1 MDSLLAWPTED
12 VLSLGA
18 ACGTAN
24 AMEDESSFVRK
35 EVVEI
40 YIFPNPLIVVGAVKG
55 LLAIL
60 ATVIINFLI
69 QFRFILW
76 YRL

>member
-18 ACGTAN
+18 VCGTAN

-35 EVVEI
+35 EVVKEL
-40 YIFPNPLIVVGAVKG
+40 FPQIKIQQIV
-55 LLAIL
+55 
-60 ATVIINFLI
+60 
-69 QFRFILW
+69 
-76 YRL
+76 